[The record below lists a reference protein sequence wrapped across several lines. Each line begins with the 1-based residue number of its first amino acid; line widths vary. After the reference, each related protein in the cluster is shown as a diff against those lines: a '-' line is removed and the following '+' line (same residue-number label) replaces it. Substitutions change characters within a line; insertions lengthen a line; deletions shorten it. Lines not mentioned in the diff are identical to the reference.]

1 MAICMIS
8 TANIYYEVTGTGP
21 QVVFVAG
28 LGSDSSSWLPVVQEL
43 QDSYTCLTYD
53 HRGLGKSSL
62 GKSAISYD
70 VELLASDLEELLV
83 ALHWENIHLIGQ
95 SMGGVVAQA
104 YAIRYP
110 KRLLS
115 LALHVTW
122 ARLRPRL
129 RLIFEEQLHYLELL
143 EIQDV
148 IRLLGPYIWSNT
160 ILAEHKEMLA
170 SFRAQRSKLVP
181 PSKEVYQK
189 QLGICL
195 SYDGLDALSQLE
207 LPVLV
212 TGGHEDFLVTA
223 DHCRE
228 IAKRIPH
235 STYHEFKKFG
245 HAVSFEGVVDFN
257 LLTKKF
263 IQKVE
268 GKEA

>member
-1 MAICMIS
+1 MAICTIS
-8 TANIYYEVTGTGP
+8 TANLYYEIIGNGP
-21 QVVFVAG
+21 LVVLVAG
-28 LGSDSSSWLPVVQEL
+28 LGSDSSSWLPVVKQL
-43 QDSYTCLTYD
+43 QDSYTCLIYD

-62 GKSAISYD
+62 GNSEHPYD
-70 VELLASDLEELLV
+70 IELLTADLEELLT
-83 ALHWENIHLIGQ
+83 ALNWNQVHLVGQ

-129 RLIFEEQLHYLELL
+129 RLIFEEQLYYLDLL

-160 ILAEHKEMLA
+160 ILGEHKEMLE
-170 SFRAQRSKLVP
+170 SFREQRRELLP
-181 PSKEVYQK
+181 PSKDVYRK

-195 SYDGLDALSQLE
+195 AYDGLDAVSQIQV
-207 LPVLV
+207 PVLV
-212 TGGHEDFLVTA
+212 TGANEDFLVTA
-223 DHCRE
+223 DHCQE

-235 STYHEFKKFG
+235 ATYHAFEKYG
-245 HAVSFEGVVDFN
+245 HAVSFEGVEDFC
-257 LLTKKF
+257 LLTKNF
-263 IQKVE
+263 IRKIE
-268 GKEA
+268 GVKA